1 MAGPHSI
8 DNLFSQRKPLIYD
21 GIRFTYHFLTIQRG
35 ILGPNPFLGV
45 IFHWIGGFASATNFI
60 PFRGIKRWSW
70 EVYWIIQGFAA
81 WIIAPSLLASIFV
94 PHLWSILKEGWH
106 HDPSSIAYAMV
117 FGILWGVGGITFGLA
132 IRYLGIALGYAIA
145 LGLCAF
151 FGTLV
156 PPVYHGELAGMFHTA
171 SGKIILLGVFVCLL
185 GVGVNGAAGYS
196 KENEITPEEKAEAGE
211 RDYNF
216 GKGVAIAVLAGFMSA
231 FFAFGLD
238 AGKPLAELAKTQL
251 IASGRSDLWQNLPVL
266 IVVLW
271 GGFIT
276 NFIWSAILIVQNGS
290 IRQFGGEPGLNP
302 MRAAATSGDTLV
314 DFDPLDASTYD
325 RIAPKTL
332 VANYLF
338 AAMAGVIWYFQF
350 FFYSMGQTKMGK
362 YDFSSWT
369 LHMASIIIFATLW
382 GLALKEW
389 HGTSMRTK
397 LLVTCGLC
405 MLVGSTI
412 IVGYGNYWHAVKET
426 VSATAALR

>member
-1 MAGPHSI
+1 M
-8 DNLFSQRKPLIYD
+8 
-21 GIRFTYHFLTIQRG
+21 
-35 ILGPNPFLGV
+35 GPNPFLGV
-45 IFHWIGGFASATNFI
+45 IFHWIGGFCSATNFI
-60 PFRGIKRWSW
+60 PFRQIKRWSW

-81 WIIAPSLLASIFV
+81 WIVAPTVLACIFV
-94 PHLWSILKEGWH
+94 PHPYAILQQVFH
-106 HDPSSIAYAMV
+106 TNPHDVEYAFL
-117 FGILWGVGGITFGLA
+117 FGVLWGIGGITFGLA

-156 PPVYHGELAGMFHTA
+156 PPVYHRQITTLFHQTSGEF
-171 SGKIILLGVFVCLL
+171 ILFGVFVCIV
-185 GVGVNGAAGYS
+185 GVAVNGAAGYS
-196 KENEITPEEKAEAGE
+196 KEQEMTPEVKLEAGE

-216 GKGVAIAVLAGFMSA
+216 PKGIAIAILAGFMSS

-238 AGKPLAELAKTQL
+238 AGKPIADLAKAQL
-251 IASGRSDLWQNLPVL
+251 IAGGHLDLWANLPVL

-271 GGFIT
+271 GGFTT
-276 NFIWSAILIVQNGS
+276 NFIWSAILIFQNRS
-290 IRQFGGEPGLNP
+290 AKQFFGEPGVNP

-314 DFDPLDASTYD
+314 DFDPLDPSTYD
-325 RIAPKTL
+325 RLAPATL
-332 VANYLF
+332 IANYIF

-382 GLALKEW
+382 GLVLKEW
-389 HGTSMRTK
+389 HGTSTRTK

-405 MLVGSTI
+405 LLVGSTI
-412 IVGYGNYWHAVKET
+412 VVGYGNYLHAVFGN
-426 VSATAALR
+426 